1 MATCAIN
8 KIDSNVSGL
17 AFAEEDC
24 IKQLPGVGGADA
36 KWFNAE
42 PNSYGSFGAETTKK
56 ARSFINRSRQKRKGS
71 VIDLDAS
78 GDFGT
83 DITASSITRLM
94 QGFCFADA
102 REQPSTAPLNGTQI
116 AITSVDAADG
126 YKAASGLTIFAT
138 GDILFASGFGIPANN
153 GIKVVVAATA
163 TAVDTS
169 NSIAAE
175 TTPPTDAKL
184 TLVGKTAAASDLS
197 ITFGSGVLRLVST
210 AGAVPFAN
218 AISGTWVFIGGDVAN
233 SSFVNNIGYAR
244 IKTAT
249 AGELI
254 FDQTTFNPVTE
265 SGAGKSIQVFIGT
278 VIRNEEDPAL
288 IKGRSYQ
295 FERTLGEDLEGPQAE
310 YLVGAV
316 ANTLTIN
323 APLSDLFTAD
333 MAFVGCDAETRTGL
347 EGLKPGT
354 RIPAKG
360 EEAYNTTSDIYHSK
374 VYIHTTA
381 EPNPTNLFGL
391 VTESTIEIDNGATG
405 LKGHGRL
412 GPIDISVGDFSV
424 SGSITAYF
432 TTVEAIRAIRRNP
445 DIGFYEVVAS
455 LNTGMIY
462 DVPLLTLSGGMA
474 NVEKDSPI
482 TIQVDHEGAQS
493 EFGNT
498 LLFEFFDY
506 LPNLA
511 MPLQV

>member
-8 KIDSNVSGL
+8 KIDSNVSSL
-17 AFAEEDC
+17 SFAEEEC

-42 PNSYGSFGAETTKK
+42 PNSYGSFGAEITKK
-56 ARSFINRSRQKRKGS
+56 ARTPINRSRQKRKGS
-71 VIDLDAS
+71 VIDMDAS
-78 GDFGT
+78 GDFNT
-83 DITASSITRLM
+83 DITPNSLTRLM

-102 REQPSTAPLNGTQI
+102 REQPSTAPINGSQI
-116 AITSVDAADG
+116 IISSVDAADG
-126 YKAASGLTIFAT
+126 YSAASGLAIFSA
-138 GDILFASGFGIPANN
+138 GDIVLASGFAVPVNN
-153 GIKVVVAATA
+153 GIKVVVTATA

-169 NSIAAE
+169 NPIADEAV
-175 TTPPTDAKL
+175 PPPDAKL
-184 TLVGKTAAASDLS
+184 VLVGKTSAAGDLS
-197 ITFGSGVLRLVST
+197 ITFGSGITRLVS
-210 AGAVPFAN
+210 AANAAPFAN
-218 AISGTWVFIGGDVAN
+218 AIPGTWIFIGGDIAN
-233 SSFVNNIGYAR
+233 SSFVNNVGYAR
-244 IKTAT
+244 IKSAT
-249 AGELI
+249 AAALV

-278 VIRNEEDPAL
+278 VIRNEEDTAL

-295 FERTLGEDLEGPQAE
+295 WERTLGEDLEGPQAE
-310 YLVGAV
+310 YLIGAV
-316 ANTLTIN
+316 ANTLTLN

-333 MAFVGCDAETRTGL
+333 LAFVGCDVQTRTGL
-347 EGLKPGT
+347 EGLKPGV

-360 EEAYNTTSDIYHSK
+360 EEAFNTTSDIYRSK
-374 VYIHTTA
+374 VYIHNPN
-381 EPNPTNLFGL
+381 EPNSTSLFGY
-391 VTESTIEIDNGATG
+391 VTESTVEIDNGATG
-405 LKGHGRL
+405 MKGHGAL
-412 GPIDISVGDFSV
+412 GPIDISVGDFAV

-455 LNTGMIY
+455 LNTGMVY
-462 DVPLLTLSGGMA
+462 DMPLLTLSGGMA

-482 TIQVDHEGAQS
+482 TLQVDHEGAQS